1 MLKKVSTFPYSLLH
15 CRIVH
20 SEPWA
25 SPHESKV
32 RTHLMIQRRELV
44 SFLTGLLHSSRIKLS
59 CEAEFQMAWWYWLP
73 KTTCLLSPAG
83 TEVIAQLLA
92 EPHSPY
98 NSHLS
103 QFPHWEIHICC
114 PWAID
119 LLGLSLSHT
128 SPQHVDHNVGTS
140 PLNLPCLQCQP
151 LAYTSSPQL
160 PLADC
165 VREQKEGWDL
175 KLRGIA
181 YFRHPQQELE
191 FSHLPSTLNVPSPSP
206 SATQCTFC
214 NSSCLNPAQLN
225 HCPPTWQ
232 AHNLPEGKICWWS
245 DCSTSFI

>member
-32 RTHLMIQRRELV
+32 RIHLMIQRRELV

-114 PWAID
+114 PRAID
-119 LLGLSLSHT
+119 LLGRSLSHFT
-128 SPQHVDHNVGTS
+128 STCGSQCWDFSPQS
-140 PLNLPCLQCQP
+140 PLFAMSALSIYFLSSV
-151 LAYTSSPQL
+151 TSSRLCQRTKGRMGPQT
-160 PLADC
+160 
-165 VREQKEGWDL
+165 E
-175 KLRGIA
+175 
-181 YFRHPQQELE
+181 RHSL
-191 FSHLPSTLNVPSPSP
+191 L
-206 SATQCTFC
+206 
-214 NSSCLNPAQLN
+214 
-225 HCPPTWQ
+225 
-232 AHNLPEGKICWWS
+232 
-245 DCSTSFI
+245 